1 MVGPG
6 IGAGGAG
13 GDAGAGAGVGAGVWA
28 GAGAGVGAG
37 VGFWGG
43 ESPLPLTLTNLH
55 CWRPLPSSF
64 SASDR
69 YGSLQSELALKYRVQ
84 PAAFSDWMI
93 L

>member
-6 IGAGGAG
+6 IGAGGGG
-13 GDAGAGAGVGAGVWA
+13 GDAGAGAS
-28 GAGAGVGAG
+28 AGAGVGAG